1 MQVER
6 SCYRGDEPRRPNG
19 RDTEPYSGNPGNSG
33 QHHAVSRPAR
43 SVRAAAARRRT
54 VPALS
59 ARKSGHTVPP
69 SLLRR
74 VPGYVR
80 NRAGW
85 AGRCCAGACC
95 LPRSED
101 DEGLRGLARAADEDG
116 FPLASEATG
125 VAGLAERYA
134 AALFD
139 LADERRILDEVASD
153 LRQLRAMVQASP
165 DLLRLIRSPILSRD
179 EQSKGIGALAERAGL
194 SPLVRDFLAV
204 VARNR
209 RLFAVPA
216 MIEAFLAKLAA
227 RRGEVTAEVFAA
239 QPLSEA
245 QLAALNE
252 QLCRSIGSRVSVDVH
267 VDPGLIGGLVLKLGS
282 RMVDGSIKSKL
293 QRLQLGMKRI
303 A

>member
-1 MQVER
+1 ML
-6 SCYRGDEPRRPNG
+6 
-19 RDTEPYSGNPGNSG
+19 
-33 QHHAVSRPAR
+33 PA
-43 SVRAAAARRRT
+43 AIRRR
-54 VPALS
+54 
-59 ARKSGHTVPP
+59 H
-69 SLLRR
+69 
-74 VPGYVR
+74 
-80 NRAGW
+80 
-85 AGRCCAGACC
+85 
-95 LPRSED
+95 
-101 DEGLRGLARAADEDG
+101 EGLRASARAADEDG
-116 FPLASEATG
+116 FPLASETTG
-125 VAGLAERYA
+125 VSGLAERYA

-139 LADERRILDEVASD
+139 LADERRILDEVANN
-153 LRQLRAMVQASP
+153 LRELRAMLYASSEF
-165 DLLRLIRSPILSRD
+165 LRLIRSPILSR
-179 EQSKGIGALAERAGL
+179 EQQAKAIGMVAERAGL

-252 QLCRSIGSRVSVDVH
+252 QLRRSIGSRVSVDVH

-293 QRLQLGMKRI
+293 QRLQLAMKSI

>member
-1 MQVER
+1 MLGSAPVW
-6 SCYRGDEPRRPNG
+6 RGVVAQAN
-19 RDTEPYSGNPGNSG
+19 
-33 QHHAVSRPAR
+33 V
-43 SVRAAAARRRT
+43 
-54 VPALS
+54 
-59 ARKSGHTVPP
+59 
-69 SLLRR
+69 
-74 VPGYVR
+74 
-80 NRAGW
+80 
-85 AGRCCAGACC
+85 AC
-95 LPRSED
+95 
-101 DEGLRGLARAADEDG
+101 RGPKATTKGCGVLARAADEDG
-116 FPLASEATG
+116 FPLASETG
-125 VAGLAERYA
+125 VSGLAERYA

-139 LADERRILDEVASD
+139 LADERRILDEVANN
-153 LRQLRAMVQASP
+153 LRELRAMLYASSEF
-165 DLLRLIRSPILSRD
+165 LRLIRSPILSR
-179 EQSKGIGALAERAGL
+179 EQQAKAIGMVGERAGL

-252 QLCRSIGSRVSVDVH
+252 QLRRSIGSRVSVDVR
-267 VDPGLIGGLVLKLGS
+267 VDPGLIGGLVVKLGS

-293 QRLQLGMKRI
+293 QRLQLAMKSI